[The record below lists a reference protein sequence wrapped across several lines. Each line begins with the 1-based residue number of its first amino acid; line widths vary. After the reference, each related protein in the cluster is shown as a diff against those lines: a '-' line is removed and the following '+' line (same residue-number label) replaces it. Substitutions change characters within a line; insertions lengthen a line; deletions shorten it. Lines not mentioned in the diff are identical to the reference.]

1 VTVLRLPQDPMMKLY
16 HAPVSPF
23 VRMVRVLL
31 IETGLDGRVTLE
43 PVTGTP
49 VAPASLPLAQ
59 NPIGKIPVLQTP
71 EGMLYDSRV
80 ICRYVDHMAGGVAYP
95 APPALWD
102 VLVVEATAHG
112 MAEAAVLMV
121 YEGRVRPPEARSE
134 PWVDAQWA
142 RIARAAAVLER
153 DRMPYLERQPA
164 GCPDMGQIAVAV
176 VLGYCDFRLAGRD
189 WRDGNPRLA
198 AWQAAFAARP
208 AMRATEPHDPV

>member
-1 VTVLRLPQDPMMKLY
+1 MKLY

-31 IETGLDGRVTLE
+31 IETGLADRVALE

-49 VAPASLPLAQ
+49 VAPASLPLDQ
-59 NPIGKIPVLQTP
+59 NPIGKIPVLETP
-71 EGMLYDSRV
+71 EGVLYDSRV
-80 ICRYVDHMAGGVAYP
+80 ICRYLDHMAGGPAYP

-112 MAEAAVLMV
+112 MAEAAVLIV
-121 YEGRVRPPEARSE
+121 YEGRVRPPEMRSA
-134 PWVDAQWA
+134 PWIEAQWA

-153 DRMPYLERQPA
+153 DWMPLLARKPE

-176 VLGYCDFRLAGRD
+176 TLGYCDFRLPGRD
-189 WRDGNPRLA
+189 WRSGNPRLS
-198 AWQAAFAARP
+198 AWQEVFAARP
-208 AMRATEPHDPV
+208 AMRATVPHDPL